1 MWRAALGTVLAVA
14 ACAAQAQAQWSF
26 DLGAERIYDDNLPRA
41 QSAADIVSDSAT
53 RFSLAASR
61 PLYAG
66 SLTTLSAG
74 AEARL
79 VLYDRFHGLSH
90 TAAGGSFSLRHKLG
104 LGRSVPWL
112 EGRVSAVREGYRE
125 SLRDGDRFGAQLG
138 GGWRASDA
146 LLLGAGWR
154 WDRFISRNNL
164 PSVPGLDGTSF
175 DAQGRSLYARAA
187 LDATDRLQL
196 SVGVAVRRGDVV
208 PSTRR
213 NLAIFRA
220 SNGISPDPV
229 FGSDYFTYRIS
240 GATTHSAS
248 LGASWALDDHS
259 SLSATLA
266 GDRTQAGTLKYDGL
280 TAGIHYLYR
289 H

>member
-1 MWRAALGTVLAVA
+1 MFSV
-14 ACAAQAQAQWSF
+14 QAQWAF
-26 DLGAERIYDDNLPRA
+26 DFGAERIYDDNVPRA

-53 RFSLAASR
+53 RFSVAASR

-79 VLYDRFHGLSH
+79 VLYDKFHGLSH
-90 TAAGGSFSLRHKLG
+90 TAGGGSLSLRHKLG

-112 EGRVSAVREGYRE
+112 EARVSVVREAYRE
-125 SLRDGDRFGAQLG
+125 PLRDGDRFGAQLG
-138 GGWRASDA
+138 GGWRLTDEFQAS
-146 LLLGAGWR
+146 AGWR
-154 WDRFISRNNL
+154 WDRFISRNDL
-164 PSVPGLDGTSF
+164 PSVPGIDGTSF

-187 LDATDRLQL
+187 YDATERLQL
-196 SVGVAVRRGDVV
+196 SLGVAVRRGDVV

-213 NLAIFRA
+213 NFDIFRA

-229 FGSDYFTYRIS
+229 FGSDYFTYRVS
-240 GATTHSAS
+240 GATTRSAA
-248 LGASWALDDHS
+248 LGASWAIDDRS
-259 SLSATLA
+259 SISATLA
-266 GDRTQAGTLKYDGL
+266 GDRTTTRGGLEYDGR